1 LQQKKHFHHPFT
13 MLDYI
18 KIRDLGKKD
27 SNRTR
32 LDFQMRVIEGTGEL
46 PHENKTVKFKG
57 MTFTLTP
64 CGRYMSVFGSIHKFA
79 NDGGKNNDR
88 FSFERFLQIAEELQE
103 YISLEDRINVIEF
116 GLNIKTPFKPNE
128 YLKSLIAH
136 KKLGFN
142 QIRRQ
147 GERWAEATYNQ
158 YKVKI
163 YDKGRQQGGG
173 NILRFE
179 VHVYKMQWLRK
190 SFPYGLI
197 WADLLRPET
206 WVILSQYLI
215 KAFSGIIHYD
225 PSLEEALLSS
235 KEKKII
241 EQGNNPFFWVGL
253 NGEHQERVQNRF
265 QSIVMKYGTKFNVLS
280 DLFKDELQRVL
291 PQNMAEIYY
300 KSDSGL
306 DTKPVNQ
313 SQKMAEI
320 YHLVEKENNTPNP
333 SRRKKLADT
342 YPLLDSKEFIHPSQ
356 KRICIVTGLDI
367 SMQKPT
373 SRFLNRNGLKNI
385 YENDP
390 ELYNQ
395 LLSELPPRWKH
406 KPLDLQF
413 DKIAHHIRDRF
424 FNKRNYTKRAI
435 EKLCDQ
441 PALFNNS
448 ALISEEK
455 KTIAY
460 RP

>member
-1 LQQKKHFHHPFT
+1 
-13 MLDYI
+13 
-18 KIRDLGKKD
+18 
-27 SNRTR
+27 
-32 LDFQMRVIEGTGEL
+32 
-46 PHENKTVKFKG
+46 
-57 MTFTLTP
+57 
-64 CGRYMSVFGSIHKFA
+64 
-79 NDGGKNNDR
+79 
-88 FSFERFLQIAEELQE
+88 
-103 YISLEDRINVIEF
+103 
-116 GLNIKTPFKPNE
+116 
-128 YLKSLIAH
+128 
-136 KKLGFN
+136 
-142 QIRRQ
+142 
-147 GERWAEATYNQ
+147 
-158 YKVKI
+158 
-163 YDKGRQQGGG
+163 
-173 NILRFE
+173 
-179 VHVYKMQWLRK
+179 
-190 SFPYGLI
+190 
-197 WADLLRPET
+197 
-206 WVILSQYLI
+206 
-215 KAFSGIIHYD
+215 
-225 PSLEEALLSS
+225 
-235 KEKKII
+235 
-241 EQGNNPFFWVGL
+241 
-253 NGEHQERVQNRF
+253 
-265 QSIVMKYGTKFNVLS
+265 MKYGTKFNVLS